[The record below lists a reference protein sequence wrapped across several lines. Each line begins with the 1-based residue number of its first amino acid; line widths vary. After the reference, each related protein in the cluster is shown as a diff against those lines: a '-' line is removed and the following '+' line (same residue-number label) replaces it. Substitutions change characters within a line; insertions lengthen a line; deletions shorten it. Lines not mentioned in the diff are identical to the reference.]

1 MSYKA
6 PSNKGYFIYSKSNC
20 PACVEAKKLLPNAT
34 YVNCDTYLEDSDQF
48 LDFVWGMCKEKY
60 PRSFPMIFLD
70 GTYVGGVEEVKTLD
84 RFDVFTLD
92 SAF

>member
-20 PACVEAKKLLPNAT
+20 PQCVEAKKLLPKADH
-34 YVNCDTYLEDSDQF
+34 VNCDDYLKDADEF
-48 LDFVWGMCKEKY
+48 LDFVWSMCKEKY

-70 GTYVGGVEEVKTLD
+70 GNYVGGVN
-84 RFDVFTLD
+84 DVFTLD
-92 SAF
+92 SDF